1 MPDNLKQR
9 QATDRAIFETLRQS
23 EFKLSKAGKI
33 AHLGYWEYDLTNHQF
48 SSSAEAYRVCG
59 QKAETTS
66 VPSDIA
72 SFFKDI
78 VVPEDWER
86 FREVFYSSLRGDGN
100 YDIEYRIKTE
110 DGQIRYVHSRGEV
123 EYDEGGSPMRL
134 FGIVQDITRQK
145 QVEELLR
152 SRELEFRSL
161 AENSADEITR
171 YNTNC
176 QLVYANAA
184 VHNLLAVDL
193 VLLGLTPTEA
203 LPGVEAFERLQ
214 QHLRKSIETA
224 TIIDFELVLNP
235 LMQADDS
242 VSSEIKYRLCRAV
255 PEFGADGRVTGAV
268 VISRDIG
275 ALKQAELE
283 RQQSLEFFEGMDRLN
298 KALQHADSLEKA
310 MQGALATV
318 LEIFACDR
326 AYLAFPLDPL
336 AEHCR
341 VPIFCTS
348 PGFPSC
354 VDSEQLL
361 PVTPGMA
368 AEFKLQL
375 ETAGPLQFNS
385 TTGYHKFDRDKFL
398 SHQVRSELAI
408 ALHPKTG
415 KPWRFGIHQC
425 SHERIWTEREEKI
438 FHEISRRLSDGLTSM
453 LALQELRKNEKL
465 LDDIVNNLPSMVF
478 VKEPEDLKFVM
489 LNRTGEKMLGCT
501 RECFLGKTDY
511 DFFPKDVADYFT
523 AKDREALQSKEPVD
537 IPQEVIR
544 TCNDEKRYLHT
555 RKVAILDEAGK
566 AQYLLGISEDVTE
579 HLKLEAQL
587 RQSQK
592 MDAVGQLAGGVA
604 HDFNNML
611 GVIIGY
617 ADLAMKRMARQDPA
631 FSCLKEIRSAADRSA
646 DLTRQ
651 LLAFARKQA
660 AVPKVLD
667 LNETAEGMLK
677 MLMRLIGEDIELEW
691 LPGPGGWLVKI
702 DPSQVD
708 QILANLCVN
717 CRDAINGAGKISI
730 ETGRVSLDEH
740 ACSLQ
745 PGSTPGD
752 FVMLQV
758 SDTGCG
764 MSRQTLE
771 RIFEP
776 FFSTK
781 ESGKGTGLGLAMVYG
796 IVKQNSGFVN
806 VYSEPGIGTTVKIHL
821 PRHMAGG
828 PPEKKE
834 KARQIEEGSETIL
847 LVEDEPAILYV
858 AKEMLESLGYRI
870 IVAAAPEEG
879 IEIAA
884 RHPGKIDLLIT
895 DMIMPGMNGRELAGR
910 ITLLYPDIRCLFMS
924 GYTNDSLARHGG
936 LDDDAYFIQKPF
948 SIQKLAGKIRDV
960 LA

>member
-1 MPDNLKQR
+1 MLE
-9 QATDRAIFETLRQS
+9 ALRQS
-23 EFKLSKAGKI
+23 EFKLSKAEKI

-48 SSSAEAYRVCG
+48 SFSEEAYRICG
-59 QKAETTS
+59 RKVGIMP

-72 SFFKDI
+72 GFFKEI
-78 VVPEDWER
+78 VVPEDWDK
-86 FREVFYSSLRGDGN
+86 FREAFYASLQGDGN
-100 YDIEYRIKTE
+100 YNIEYRLKTE
-110 DGQIRYVHSRGEV
+110 DGQIRYVHSKGEV
-123 EYDEGGSPMRL
+123 ERDQEGNALRL
-134 FGIVQDITRQK
+134 FGMVQDITRQK

-171 YNTNC
+171 YNADC

-184 VHNLLAVDL
+184 IHNLLAMDL
-193 VLLGLTPTEA
+193 VILGLTPIEA

-214 QHLRKSIETA
+214 QHLRKTIETA
-224 TIIDFELVLNP
+224 TIIDFELVLNSP
-235 LMQADDS
+235 VQADDS
-242 VSSEIKYRLCRAV
+242 VASERIYRLCRAV
-255 PEFGADGRVTGAV
+255 PEFGADGRVTGVV
-268 VISRDIG
+268 VIGRDIA
-275 ALKQAELE
+275 ALKQVELE

-298 KALQHADSLEKA
+298 KALQHADSLEEA
-310 MQGALATV
+310 MQGALAAV
-318 LEIFACDR
+318 LEILACDR

-341 VPIFCTS
+341 VPICCAS
-348 PGFPSC
+348 NDFPC
-354 VDSEQLL
+354 GVDLDQLL

-368 AEFKLQL
+368 AEFRLQL
-375 ETAGPLQFNS
+375 EAAGPLQFNS
-385 TTGYHKFDRDKFL
+385 TAGYHLFDRDKFL

-438 FHEISRRLSDGLTSM
+438 FQAISRRLSDGLTSM
-453 LALQELRKNEKL
+453 LALQDLRKNERL

-489 LNRTGEKMLGCT
+489 LNKTGEKMLGCGKE
-501 RECFLGKTDY
+501 RFLGKTDY

-523 AKDREALQSKEPVD
+523 EKDREVLERKEPVD

-544 TCNDEKRYLHT
+544 TCNDEQRYLHT
-555 RKVAILDEAGK
+555 RKVAILDETGN

-587 RQSQK
+587 RQAQK

-617 ADLAMKRMARQDPA
+617 ADLAMTKIAPHDPA
-631 FSCLKEIRSAADRSA
+631 FSCLQEIRSAADRSA

-660 AVPKVLD
+660 VVPKVLD
-667 LNETAEGMLK
+667 LNETAAGMLK

-702 DPSQVD
+702 DPTQVD

-717 CRDAINGAGKISI
+717 CRDAITGAGKITI
-730 ETGRVSLDEH
+730 ETGRFSLDEH

-745 PGSTPGD
+745 PGLMPGD

-764 MSRQTLE
+764 MSRQIME

-796 IVKQNSGFVN
+796 IVKQNGGFVN

-821 PRHMAGG
+821 PRHMADV
-828 PPEKKE
+828 PLEKTE

-858 AKEMLESLGYRI
+858 AKEMLESLGYMI
-870 IVAAAPEEG
+870 IVAGTPDEG
-879 IEIAA
+879 IELAA

-910 ITLLYPDIRCLFMS
+910 ITLLHPDIRCLFMS
-924 GYTNDSLARHGG
+924 GYTNDLLARHGG

-948 SIQKLAGKIRDV
+948 SIQKLAGKIREV